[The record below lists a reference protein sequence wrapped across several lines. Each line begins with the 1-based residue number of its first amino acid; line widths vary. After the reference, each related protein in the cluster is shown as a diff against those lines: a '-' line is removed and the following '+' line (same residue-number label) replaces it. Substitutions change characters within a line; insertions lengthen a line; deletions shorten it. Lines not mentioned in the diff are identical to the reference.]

1 MKRSFLIG
9 VICVG
14 VAVLTVLTVI
24 AVILGG
30 GQRPVFQDVTVELG
44 SKESLSIWDF
54 LTDPP
59 KINGSAFV
67 SDVSRIDLSKPGATP
82 ITMRHGKK
90 LYRVTLTVQ
99 DTTAPAVS
107 FQKELT
113 LPLGTQVRPEDFVI
127 SAEDLSPISTE
138 FITAPQD
145 TGTYSDQTVEVA
157 VSDLYG
163 NTVTSTATLRYDW
176 INTDITL
183 ELGTPLTK
191 EHILIDPEK
200 DGELIS
206 QDAINEINLA
216 GAGTYTLTVESGS
229 SIRNCTIT
237 VQDTLP
243 PEVVLKQ
250 VSLFP
255 THWCEMEDFIESVY
269 DASGSDDVKLELLS
283 ELPFGQE
290 GNHTVLIKATDKNG
304 ISCTVQTLLRI
315 HYDLVAPSIYGLTDM
330 KITANTEKAPDY
342 IAKVQARDDTD
353 GYPEVFYD
361 ASEVDLTTPGV
372 YYVYYTATD
381 KTGNLA
387 HKTRKVF
394 VLPDYNDTDRLIA
407 DIAKSLK
414 KTDPES
420 LRDFVRDNITYLG
433 PSWGGDDPVGSGFT
447 KWYGNCY
454 VHAMC
459 LKALLDYF
467 GYENELIWLMPR
479 FNPHY
484 WNLVKIDGV
493 WYHIDSTP
501 AVSHQKY
508 SLMDNKQRLSTLKG
522 RLWDVEKW
530 PQIQEPE
537 QKKPEQETG
546 P

>member
-9 VICVG
+9 VICAG
-14 VAVLTVLTVI
+14 VAALMVLTII
-24 AVILGG
+24 AVILGAG
-30 GQRPVFQDVTVELG
+30 RGPVFQDVTVELG
-44 SKESLSIWDF
+44 KESLSIWDF

-59 KINGSAFV
+59 QINGSAFV
-67 SDVSRIDLSKPGATP
+67 SDVSRIDLGQPGVTP
-82 ITMRHGKK
+82 ITLRHGKE
-90 LYRVTLTVQ
+90 LYTVTLTVQ
-99 DTTAPAVS
+99 DTTAPTAT

-113 LPLGTQVRPEDFVI
+113 LPLGTEAKPEDFVL
-127 SAEDLSPISTE
+127 SAEDLSPISIE
-138 FITAPQD
+138 FITPPQNTD
-145 TGTYSDQTVEVA
+145 TYSDQTIEVA

-163 NTVTSTATLRYDW
+163 NAVTSTATLRYDW

-200 DGELIS
+200 DGDLIS
-206 QDAINEINLA
+206 QEAINEINLS
-216 GAGTYTLTVESGS
+216 GAGKYTLTVESGT
-229 SIRNCTIT
+229 SIHNCTIT

-255 THWCEMEDFIESVY
+255 THRCEMEDFIESVY
-269 DASGSDDVKLELLS
+269 DASGSEDVTLELLT

-315 HYDLVAPSIYGLTDM
+315 HYDLVPPSIYGLTDI
-330 KITANTEKAPDY
+330 KVTANAGKEPDY
-342 IAKVQARDDTD
+342 KTNVQARDDTD

-361 ASEVDLTTPGV
+361 ASAVDLNTPGV
-372 YYVYYTATD
+372 YYVYYTASDT
-381 KTGNLA
+381 TGNLA
-387 HKTRKVF
+387 QKTRKVY
-394 VLPDYNDTDRLIA
+394 VLPDYNDTERLIA
-407 DIAKSLK
+407 DIAKNITE
-414 KTDPES
+414 TDPES
-420 LRDFVRDNITYLG
+420 LRDFVRDNIAYLG
-433 PSWGGDDPVGSGFT
+433 PAWGGDDPVGYGFT
-447 KWYGNCY
+447 KWFGNCY
-454 VHAMC
+454 VHATC

-467 GYENELIWLMPR
+467 GYENELIWLMPQ

-493 WYHIDSTP
+493 WYHLDSTP
-501 AVSHQKY
+501 ASSHQKY
-508 SLMDNKQRLSTLKG
+508 SLMDNKQRLATLKG

-530 PQIQEPE
+530 PQIQETE
-537 QKKPEQETG
+537 KKQSKQETN